1 MSESQF
7 EEWVAKAEEDFLAAS
22 TLDPDL
28 LASVVCFHCQQSA
41 EKYLKAALAR
51 CGAPTHRTH
60 NLIVLNDIVAE
71 RDQEFA
77 SLYDELSILN
87 PYSVVVRYPGVE
99 VTPQDAQ
106 QALQAASR
114 LRERIRR
121 LLDLEQG
128 T

>member
-7 EEWVAKAEEDFLAAS
+7 EEWVGKADEDFLAAS
-22 TLDPDL
+22 ALDPDL
-28 LASVVCFHCQQSA
+28 LASVVCFHCQQSI

-51 CGAPTHRTH
+51 CGAPAHRTH
-60 NLIVLNDIVAE
+60 NLIVLNDMVAE
-71 RDQEFA
+71 HDRGFA
-77 SLYDELSILN
+77 GLYDELSILN

-99 VTPQDAQ
+99 VTSQDAKH
-106 QALQAASR
+106 ALQAASR

-121 LLDLEQG
+121 LLDLQPG